1 MNRKM
6 MALMVCMLVAQWSL
20 PAFAQ
25 GGGEATYK
33 AKCAMCH
40 GADGLADTPTGKA
53 LKVPSVKSPEFQALS
68 ESEMFAST
76 KNGKGKMPA
85 YKDKL
90 SDSQIH
96 EVVAYMRTLEKK

>member
-1 MNRKM
+1 M
-6 MALMVCMLVAQWSL
+6 MALMVGVLVAQWGLS
-20 PAFAQ
+20 AFAQ
-25 GGGEATYK
+25 AAGESTYK

-53 LKVPSVKSPEFQALS
+53 LKVPSVKSPEFKALPDS
-68 ESEMFAST
+68 ELIAIT
-76 KNGKGKMPA
+76 RNGKGKMPA

-96 EVVAYMRTLEKK
+96 DVVAYMRALEKK